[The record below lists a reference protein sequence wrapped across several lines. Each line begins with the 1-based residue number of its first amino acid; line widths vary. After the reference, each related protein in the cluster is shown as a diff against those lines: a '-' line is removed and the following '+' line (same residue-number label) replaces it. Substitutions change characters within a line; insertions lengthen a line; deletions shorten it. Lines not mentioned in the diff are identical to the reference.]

1 MKYQPPALLSVLLVC
16 LSDFLV
22 MDIVNFHGSGFEG
35 SVEDEEVDI
44 TVEVRS
50 DFLFHVLDPVLK
62 GNGCSMAALFRSQ
75 NKSDQ
80 NVLGGQIRLEE
91 WKKSISL

>member
-1 MKYQPPALLSVLLVC
+1 
-16 LSDFLV
+16 

-35 SVEDEEVDI
+35 SVEDDEVDI

-50 DFLFHVLDPVLK
+50 DFLFHVLVSVEK

-80 NVLGGQIRLEE
+80 NVLSGYIRLKE
-91 WKKSISL
+91 WNRSI